1 MLSVMWVFMKMC
13 THVGAELRAESW
25 AIGEGWGLDGGGDY
39 S

>member
-1 MLSVMWVFMKMC
+1 MLSVMWVFIKLY
-13 THVGAELRAESW
+13 THVGPEPRAGSW